1 MCYYIYYNKGVVY
14 FFVYNAFFLQKISEG
29 DGNMFD
35 SDLTRHLAQLS
46 KITFTDGELQKMTND
61 MTEIIA
67 LMDKVRE
74 FNENVDPYTLDAV
87 DYNNL
92 RNDNA
97 ENSNNAEE
105 ITRNAK
111 NVKNNSFVVPKV
123 V

>member
-1 MCYYIYYNKGVVY
+1 
-14 FFVYNAFFLQKISEG
+14 
-29 DGNMFD
+29 MFD

-46 KITFTDGELQKMTND
+46 KLTFTDGELQKMTND

>member
-1 MCYYIYYNKGVVY
+1 
-14 FFVYNAFFLQKISEG
+14 
-29 DGNMFD
+29 MFD

-105 ITRNAK
+105 DYIDKLVNDLK
-111 NVKNNSFVVPKV
+111 
-123 V
+123 

>member
-1 MCYYIYYNKGVVY
+1 
-14 FFVYNAFFLQKISEG
+14 
-29 DGNMFD
+29 MFD

-46 KITFTDGELQKMTND
+46 KITFTEGELQKMTND

>member
-1 MCYYIYYNKGVVY
+1 
-14 FFVYNAFFLQKISEG
+14 
-29 DGNMFD
+29 MFD

>member
-1 MCYYIYYNKGVVY
+1 
-14 FFVYNAFFLQKISEG
+14 
-29 DGNMFD
+29 MFD

-46 KITFTDGELQKMTND
+46 KLTFTDDELQKMTND

>member
-1 MCYYIYYNKGVVY
+1 
-14 FFVYNAFFLQKISEG
+14 
-29 DGNMFD
+29 MFD

-46 KITFTDGELQKMTND
+46 KITFTDGELLKMTND
-61 MTEIIA
+61 MTEITA

-74 FNENVDPYTLDAV
+74 FNEDVDPYTLDAV

-92 RNDNA
+92 RNDNFK
-97 ENSNNAEE
+97 NSNNADE

-111 NVKNNSFVVPKV
+111 KVKNNSFVVPKV

>member
-1 MCYYIYYNKGVVY
+1 
-14 FFVYNAFFLQKISEG
+14 
-29 DGNMFD
+29 MFD

-87 DYNNL
+87 GYNNL